1 MKKRILSLTSLMLS
15 AVLLFT
21 GCGSA
26 KEDAGTAPAG
36 EGTKTESQA
45 SDTSADT
52 ASDADT
58 KLRDGKMT
66 ELRVVFP
73 GGTSSP
79 ADLEAVEAG
88 INEIVSQYQELLSE
102 LKEK

>member
-36 EGTKTESQA
+36 ESTKTESQA

-58 KLRDGKMT
+58 KLRDGK
-66 ELRVVFP
+66 
-73 GGTSSP
+73 
-79 ADLEAVEAG
+79 
-88 INEIVSQYQELLSE
+88 
-102 LKEK
+102 

>member
-36 EGTKTESQA
+36 EGTKQNHRLPILRLIQLPMRIQSFVTE
-45 SDTSADT
+45 
-52 ASDADT
+52 
-58 KLRDGKMT
+58 K
-66 ELRVVFP
+66 
-73 GGTSSP
+73 
-79 ADLEAVEAG
+79 
-88 INEIVSQYQELLSE
+88 
-102 LKEK
+102 